1 VLRQTVREAHQQR
14 IANLRSPKEV
24 GRVHSRPAFFDFPKM
39 SIVMKFGGT
48 SVADAAALE
57 NVATIVAARHEAAP
71 VVVVSAMSGVT
82 DALLASTRLA
92 GENLVDEAIDSL
104 RETFERH
111 RRAAEELLPRESSDS
126 FINHLNGAASQ
137 ISELLKT
144 SAADPET
151 RRATQDAVVSFGEL
165 LSSALLAEL
174 LKHRGVKAQ
183 QVDPRHCIVT
193 DDEYT
198 CAAPLMRET
207 IASTRQS
214 LLPLIE
220 TNTVAVV
227 GGFVGAT
234 SNGNTTTLGR
244 GGSDYTAALVG
255 AALNSTEIQI
265 WTDVTGVL
273 TADPRVVP
281 NAHTVDRL
289 SYSEAAELAYF
300 GAKVLHP
307 KTIQPAI
314 EDRIPVRI
322 CNSRAPHERGTV
334 VGPQTETSP
343 RTIKAIAH
351 KTGVTTVQITSARML
366 GAYGFL
372 RALFEV
378 FERHRTVV
386 DVVTTSEVSVSLS
399 LDDDSSLP
407 AIVNE
412 LEQLGTVRVEKGR
425 AIICVVGEGLRGTPG
440 IAAQVFSTISD
451 INVTLISQGAS
462 SINFT
467 FAIEQTRVEEAVR
480 RLHDVFFN
488 Q

>member
-1 VLRQTVREAHQQR
+1 
-14 IANLRSPKEV
+14 
-24 GRVHSRPAFFDFPKM
+24 
-39 SIVMKFGGT
+39 MKFGGT

-57 NVATIVAARHEAAP
+57 NVARIVAAHRQHSP

-82 DALLASTRLA
+82 DALLASVAIASEDSL
-92 GENLVDEAIDSL
+92 DEAISSL
-104 RETFERH
+104 KETFRRH
-111 RRAAEELLPRESSDS
+111 RCAAQQLLAHTAQNFEDY
-126 FINHLNGAASQ
+126 LDTAAVQ
-137 ISELLKT
+137 IGQLLKRNAIET
-144 SAADPET
+144 SS
-151 RRATQDAVVSFGEL
+151 RRAIQDAIVSFGEL
-165 LSSALLAEL
+165 LSSRLLAYL
-174 LKHRGVKAQ
+174 LNERSVNAR
-183 QVDPRHCIVT
+183 QVDPRDCIIT
-193 DDEYT
+193 NDEHT
-198 CAAPLMRET
+198 CAVPFLAET
-207 IASTRQS
+207 FAKSQRS

-220 TNTVAVV
+220 ENVVPVV

-234 SNGNTTTLGR
+234 SKGDTTTLGR
-244 GGSDYTAALVG
+244 GGSDYTAALLG
-255 AALNSTEIQI
+255 AALRCDEIQI

-281 NAHTVDRL
+281 NAQTVERL
-289 SYSEAAELAYF
+289 SYGEAAELAYF

-322 CNSRAPHERGTV
+322 CNSREPDARGTL
-334 VGPQTETSP
+334 VGPQTEASP

-351 KTGVTTVQITSARML
+351 RTGVTTVQITSARML

-378 FERHRTVV
+378 FDRHRTVV

-399 LDDDSSLP
+399 LDDASSLP
-407 AIVNE
+407 AIVEE

-440 IAAQVFSTISD
+440 IAARVFSTISD

-462 SINFT
+462 SVNFT
-467 FAIEQTRVEEAVR
+467 FAIEESRVAEAVN
-480 RLHDVFFN
+480 RLHDVFFQN
-488 Q
+488 